1 MKWKKVSLLEEF
13 ALSQMVLSY
22 PSVCRRVLH
31 SFPPKKT
38 VKPGLEIKQSTIGSG
53 FGGAGRIV
61 ALLVLARPNHLIRN
75 SPVVQAAPNS
85 KMPFETKSLGQRTFQ
100 WGTNES

>member
-1 MKWKKVSLLEEF
+1 MKWKKVNLLEEF

-22 PSVCRRVLH
+22 PSVCRRGLH

-38 VKPGLEIKQSTIGSG
+38 VKPGLEIKQSMIWSG
-53 FGGAGRIV
+53 FDGAGRMV
-61 ALLVLARPNHLIRN
+61 NLLVLARPNHLIRN

-85 KMPFETKSLGQRTFQ
+85 KMPFETQSLGQCTCQ